1 MSKARISRLE
11 GLEQKAPT
19 IGAAT
24 QSPFP
29 RIAAFVDENGGRLAG
44 ESYFEALARIEDQSC
59 ADLKRDLMSRANRSS
74 QQTSKLQKGVFLHG

>member
-1 MSKARISRLE
+1 MSKARIARLE

-19 IGAAT
+19 IGATT

-44 ESYFEALARIEDQSC
+44 ESYFEALARIEGQSC
-59 ADLKRDLMSRANRSS
+59 ADLKRDLMSRADRASNP
-74 QQTSKLQKGVFLHG
+74 TANLQKGVFLHG